1 MCLFLG
7 YLSIIEQMLNLVL
20 RYCCFKLLLLLMSL
34 KCQSKHKV
42 RLPLLILMKIWYIN
56 EEHDNSTQHLREG
69 K

>member
-1 MCLFLG
+1 
-7 YLSIIEQMLNLVL
+7 MLNLVL